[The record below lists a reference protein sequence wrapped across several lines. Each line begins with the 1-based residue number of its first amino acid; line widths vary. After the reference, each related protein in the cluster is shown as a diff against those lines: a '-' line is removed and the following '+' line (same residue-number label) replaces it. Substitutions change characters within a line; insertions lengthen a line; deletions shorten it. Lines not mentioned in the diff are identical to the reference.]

1 MIAVDT
7 SSFVAYFADVNGEDV
22 EAVDEA
28 LALKQVIIPPV
39 VLSEILSMK
48 TLPEK
53 VIDLLRSIELL
64 EIGSGYWERVGELRR
79 SLLLSGRKARLADT
93 MIAQSCID
101 HHTSLITRD
110 ADFSHF
116 IKSGLKLVVRV

>member
-1 MIAVDT
+1 MIAADT
-7 SSFVAYFADVNGEDV
+7 SSLVAFFEGLKGPDVD
-22 EAVDEA
+22 AVREGFRA
-28 LALKQVIIPPV
+28 RQVVLPPV

-48 TLPEK
+48 TIPEK
-53 VIDLLRSIELL
+53 VIEFLKPIQLL
-64 EIGSGYWERVGELRR
+64 EISDGYWERVGELRR

-116 IKSGLKLVVRV
+116 IKLGLKLVVKV